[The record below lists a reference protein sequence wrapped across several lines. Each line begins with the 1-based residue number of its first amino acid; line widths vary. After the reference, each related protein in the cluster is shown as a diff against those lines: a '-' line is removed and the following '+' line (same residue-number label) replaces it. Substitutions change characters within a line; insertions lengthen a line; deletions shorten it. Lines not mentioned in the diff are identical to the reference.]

1 MCGCVRGVDALLSG
15 GTGGSGQYPDPVFR
29 RPYTFVIGVA
39 VAAGIVA
46 VVGALWLDLPIRDPD
61 GVAGPSYIRLPAIVL
76 IALAADIVPR
86 AWYRTPKMVNF
97 FSTARV
103 IIRERWTWAR
113 VRLVVIG
120 LGCFYLSYV
129 SYRNIKS
136 FLPFVNSN
144 LHDDLLGD
152 LDRWMLFGNRPAV
165 VLHDL
170 LGVGFSAHLLSSVYV
185 FYLLFV
191 PISLAVALVWSRDVR
206 KGFWYV
212 TALSLNWVLGAPSYY
227 ILPSLGPAYA
237 QPSDFTMLPDT
248 GVAALQESL
257 LMGRYAVLTDPH
269 ATSSVHGIAAFASLH
284 VSVVVT
290 AALIAHRL
298 GMPRWIRV
306 ALWAY
311 TGFTVLATVYFGWH
325 YVADDVAGVVIGYL
339 SVALGA
345 MATGHSMWSLRRIP
359 DEDPEK
365 DAASGTDQGGEPD
378 SSVVTS
384 GAPPPP
390 AGDGSASGTGS
401 GSGSSESPPSRTP
414 E

>member
-1 MCGCVRGVDALLSG
+1 
-15 GTGGSGQYPDPVFR
+15 VFQ
-29 RPYTFVIGVA
+29 RPYTFVIWVA

-46 VVGALWLDLPIRDPD
+46 VIGALWLDLPIRDPD

-76 IALAADIVPR
+76 AALAADILPR

-97 FSTARV
+97 FSTARI

-113 VRLVVIG
+113 VRLVIIG

-129 SYRNIKS
+129 AYRNIKS

-144 LHDDLLGD
+144 LHDDFLGD
-152 LDRWMLFGNRPAV
+152 MDRWLLFGNRPAV

-170 LGVGFSAHLLSSVYV
+170 LGVGFSAHVLSSVYV
-185 FYLLFV
+185 FYLFFV

-212 TALSLNWVLGAPSYY
+212 TALSLNWVLGAGSYY

-237 QPSDFTMLPDT
+237 QPSDFTMLPET

-298 GMPRWIRV
+298 GMPRWIRI
-306 ALWAY
+306 ALWGY

-325 YVADDVAGVVIGYL
+325 YLADDVAGVIIAYL

-359 DEDPEK
+359 DEGPDGPDGSP
-365 DAASGTDQGGEPD
+365 DAQGSEPD
-378 SSVVTS
+378 PSVVTA

-390 AGDGSASGTGS
+390 SADGSAPDSAPKPGS
-401 GSGSSESPPSRTP
+401 TASSESRAPKRLDPS
-414 E
+414 

>member
-1 MCGCVRGVDALLSG
+1 
-15 GTGGSGQYPDPVFR
+15 VFR
-29 RPYTFVIGVA
+29 RPYTFVIWVA

-46 VVGALWLDLPIRDPD
+46 VIGALWLDLPIRDPD
-61 GVAGPSYIRLPAIVL
+61 GVAGPSYVRLPAIV
-76 IALAADIVPR
+76 IGALAADIVPR

-97 FSTARV
+97 FTTAAL

-129 SYRNIKS
+129 AYRNIKS

-144 LHDDLLGD
+144 LHDDFLGD
-152 LDRWMLFGNRPAV
+152 LDRWLLFGNRPAV
-165 VLHDL
+165 VTHDL
-170 LGVGFSAHLLSSVYV
+170 LGVGFSAHVLSSVYV
-185 FYLLFV
+185 FYLFFV

-212 TALSLNWVLGAPSYY
+212 TALSLNWILGAGSYY

-237 QPSDFTMLPDT
+237 QPGDFAMLPDT
-248 GVAALQESL
+248 GVASLQESL

-284 VSVVVT
+284 VSVVFT

-298 GMPRWIRV
+298 GMPRWIRML
-306 ALWAY
+306 LWGY
-311 TGFTVLATVYFGWH
+311 TGLTVLATVYFGWH
-325 YVADDVAGVVIGYL
+325 YLADDVAGLIIGYL

-359 DEDPEK
+359 DDEL
-365 DAASGTDQGGEPD
+365 AAIESATDVGGEPD
-378 SSVVTS
+378 TSVVTA
-384 GAPPPP
+384 GAPPLSP
-390 AGDGSASGTGS
+390 GGSAANSDAA
-401 GSGSSESPPSRTP
+401 GSSAARARKPPDP
-414 E
+414 P